1 MQIHEVEAEGLGV
14 APGRPGRRV
23 AADQRGEG
31 RARQAKTAALT
42 PGPEASGT
50 GRCLAPPTG
59 HPLGLRRVVQPIPA
73 SPAAGPVPC
82 KSRLAPRE
90 KPAVSREE
98 RRGRTALCTTRARRV
113 RWALCARVAVSGLL
127 VAAALHAPLLG
138 EGPEAQRGRPFT

>member
-59 HPLGLRRVVQPIPA
+59 HPPGLRRVVRPIPA
-73 SPAAGPVPC
+73 SPAAGP
-82 KSRLAPRE
+82 
-90 KPAVSREE
+90 
-98 RRGRTALCTTRARRV
+98 
-113 RWALCARVAVSGLL
+113 
-127 VAAALHAPLLG
+127 
-138 EGPEAQRGRPFT
+138 